1 MTESDQFPIHTYHSP
16 SLPVGYFDFSKEPYK
31 GIKRVVGW
39 AFNPL
44 PGHSATECPK
54 LSCGMVDVEGRLIML
69 SITGSETSD
78 CELQGGKVRK
88 CNVENEEVQLLSY
101 LLFELSGSC
110 FR

>member
-1 MTESDQFPIHTYHSP
+1 
-16 SLPVGYFDFSKEPYK
+16 
-31 GIKRVVGW
+31 
-39 AFNPL
+39 
-44 PGHSATECPK
+44 
-54 LSCGMVDVEGRLIML
+54 MVDVEGRLIML
-69 SITGSETSD
+69 SITGSETGD